1 MEKTNQFIFEV
12 GGHGD
17 LQTLKLMEDG
27 QIVVKLGRAKI
38 PWFYQGELQ
47 HKPSQEKW
55 STFLAKLDELQVWD
69 WDASYH
75 RTDMCDGSMWELYL
89 AIGDKSIKSY
99 GSGLFPETFDEFKEA
114 LGQLLS
120 S

>member
-1 MEKTNQFIFEV
+1 M
-12 GGHGD
+12 
-17 LQTLKLMEDG
+17 QTLKLMEDG

-55 STFLAKLDELQVWD
+55 STFLAKLDALQVWD

-99 GSGLFPETFDEFKEA
+99 S
-114 LGQLLS
+114 
-120 S
+120 

>member
-1 MEKTNQFIFEV
+1 MEKSNQFLFEV

-55 STFLAKLDELQVWD
+55 STFLAKLDALQVWD

>member
-1 MEKTNQFIFEV
+1 MEKSNQFLFEV

-17 LQTLKLMEDG
+17 LQTLELMEDG

-38 PWFYQGELQ
+38 SWFYKGEVQ
-47 HKPSQEKW
+47 KKPNLEKW
-55 STFLAKLDELQVWD
+55 SAFLAKLDELQVWD
-69 WDASYH
+69 WEASYH
-75 RTDMCDGSMWELYL
+75 RTDMCDGSQWEIQL
-89 AIGDKSIKSY
+89 AIDDKSVKSY
-99 GSGLFPETFDEFKEA
+99 GSGLFPEKFDQFKEA

>member
-55 STFLAKLDELQVWD
+55 STFLAKLDALQVWD